1 MLAIYVVMFLGIIPS
16 IFVLLKQNK
25 IKSIR
30 AFYPMIFLVSFGS
43 IYEYVFTFILQI
55 DSKYWFRFYDLISFI
70 FISYYFKS
78 ILGKENYKYI
88 YITNVIYLIFYF
100 SLFIFWNTKTS
111 LHTSSYLSALQT
123 VFILIFSIL
132 WFIDSFKNLEH
143 DSLLKKPHFYFVS
156 GLVLYYS
163 GTIFLFL
170 MSSVIFEK
178 ERAFILEYWMLNIF
192 FNFIFRVL
200 LLVGIW
206 KAVQR

>member
-100 SLFIFWNTKTS
+100 FLFIFWNTKTS

>member
-1 MLAIYVVMFLGIIPS
+1 MLLGIIPS

-25 IKSIR
+25 IKGINS
-30 AFYPMIFLVSFGS
+30 FYPMIFLISFGS
-43 IYEYVFTFILQI
+43 IYEYVFTFKFQI
-55 DSKYWFRFYDLISFI
+55 DSIYWFRFYDLISFL

-78 ILGKENYKYI
+78 ILEKGNYKYI
-88 YITNVIYLIFYF
+88 YITNIIYIIFYF
-100 SLFIFWNTKTS
+100 FLFIFWNTKSS

-132 WFIDSFKNLEH
+132 WFIDSFKKLEH

-178 ERAFILEYWMLNIF
+178 EKAFILEYWMLNIF

-200 LLVGIW
+200 LSVGIW
-206 KAVQR
+206 KAVQKLK